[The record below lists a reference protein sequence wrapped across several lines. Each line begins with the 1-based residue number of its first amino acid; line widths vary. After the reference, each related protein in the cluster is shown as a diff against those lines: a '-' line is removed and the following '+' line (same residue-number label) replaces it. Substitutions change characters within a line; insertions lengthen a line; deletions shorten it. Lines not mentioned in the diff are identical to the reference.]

1 MSFQP
6 DARRILRVSAW
17 AEWDWLDHG
26 FGTKESGQWTPPHQT
41 ATLKQIH
48 SDIVVRVNG
57 HRGQIGE
64 GDGLITNEQGVHLT
78 IRTADCVPILLVDP
92 VRRVVGAVH
101 AGWRGTAAS
110 IALRAVERMRVEFGC
125 NAGEIR
131 AAIGPCIQQCCYE
144 VGAEVA
150 SRFLPWFPELAEV
163 TGPVKIDLVE
173 ANRRQLAQAGLSQI
187 ESAGACTLCVPD
199 GFHSFRRDK
208 DLSGRMVTG
217 IAILAS

>member
-1 MSFQP
+1 MSFQV
-6 DARRILRVSAW
+6 DGRRVLRVSTW
-17 AEWDWLDHG
+17 SGWEWLDHG
-26 FGTKESGQWTPPHQT
+26 FGTKESGQWTPAAHT

-64 GDGLITNEQGVHLT
+64 GDGLITNEAGVHLT

-101 AGWRGTAAS
+101 AGWRGSAAS
-110 IALRAVERMRVEFGC
+110 IAVRAVERMQVEFGC
-125 NAGEIR
+125 QAGEIQ

-150 SRFLPWFPELAEV
+150 SRFRRWFPELGEIK
-163 TGPVKIDLVE
+163 GPVKIDLAE
-173 ANRRQLAQAGLSQI
+173 ANRRQLADAGLQQI
-187 ESAGACTLCVPD
+187 ETAGDCTLCVPD

-208 DLSGRMVTG
+208 EESGRMVTG